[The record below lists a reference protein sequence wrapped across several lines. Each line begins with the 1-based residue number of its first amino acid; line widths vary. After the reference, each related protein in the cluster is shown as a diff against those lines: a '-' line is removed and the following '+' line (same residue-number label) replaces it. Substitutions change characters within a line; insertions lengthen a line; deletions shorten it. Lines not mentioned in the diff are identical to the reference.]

1 MHFFALPQDWTI
13 DSKSIR
19 RRFLGAADVQA
30 PPVERLYLA
39 VGDEVRQLAEDLN
52 PPGINPLPTR
62 LVEQGATRQSDP
74 PTQRPALLHF
84 VHESALLSWAPFPA
98 RLGRVSS
105 RMEEGGLHLHQE
117 AEPLPAQLQALR
129 AKKPL
134 QQHFRIAIVNG
145 FGGNLGDCTMGAT
158 ALRVI
163 MQHLR
168 QHLPSVSCDVLFG
181 LDVGA
186 ATAHILHDDVGVERV
201 LFQTMTAPEFA
212 QYDAYFD
219 FDQMLNLPK
228 FGQLPTVDWMLWWC
242 GLAPQDVP
250 PEQKRNQGH
259 IHEDAWKAVQ
269 ALLRNKP
276 GKKVLFNPKAS
287 APLRS
292 MPEDLA
298 LQFAKRLLALDPEIK
313 LLIDQP
319 LDCQHPRLIDLNGQ
333 IDSPEKFK
341 ALVGHMDGVIT
352 VDTFAIHQAD
362 ISSTPCVTLFSSI
375 APTAYPY
382 YPYNAG
388 LGIPGYEALPAY
400 QRPKVADEE
409 WQHIKDAYHAA
420 WASLNPAQ
428 VLALLREKMA
438 QRQAHPHP
446 HSNEPQRL
454 TVGPS
459 VAPASCVVLDGAV
472 PRLKRQRLAP
482 EHAWASQRFAV
493 LTEQLLKPG
502 SVAVMACA
510 PDAPLA
516 LTLAKRIAP
525 HGELIVLEP
534 RAPLA
539 RNVEA
544 ALHLAGSPCTARV
557 LEAVSLGGAAH
568 ANIHV
573 LQPWSESHS
582 TEWGNLP
589 AVVTVPSQPLDA
601 LALEQCNALLL
612 QSPMPC
618 ALFITGALQTLQRC
632 RPFLLMTP
640 VSRAEATVVLQA
652 AQAAHY
658 DFWVEAALPH
668 TEPATAAAASASAST
683 SAWLLV
689 GVPRERPIR
698 VAGFTRLSLE

>member
-1 MHFFALPQDWTI
+1 MHFFALPQDWALETP
-13 DSKSIR
+13 SFR
-19 RRFLGAADVQA
+19 RHYRGVTDLQA
-30 PPVERLYLA
+30 PRVQDLYLA
-39 VGDEVRQLAEDLN
+39 VGDEVRQLTEKFNSSVTHA
-52 PPGINPLPTR
+52 
-62 LVEQGATRQSDP
+62 Q
-74 PTQRPALLHF
+74 PALQLI
-84 VHESALLSWAPFPA
+84 HETALLGWALFPV
-98 RLGRVSS
+98 RLGRISC
-105 RMEEGGLHLHQE
+105 RMEEAGLHLHQE
-117 AEPLPAQLQALR
+117 AEPLPTQLQALR

-145 FGGNLGDCTMGAT
+145 FGGNLGDSTVGAT
-158 ALRVI
+158 ALRVV

-168 QHLPSVSCDVLFG
+168 QHLPSVGCDALFG
-181 LDVGA
+181 VVLGGSA
-186 ATAHILHDDVGVERV
+186 SAHILQCEAGMERAV
-201 LFQTMTAPEFA
+201 FQTMTAPEFA

-219 FDQMLNLPK
+219 FDQLLSLPL
-228 FGQLPTVDWMLWWC
+228 FGQLPTVDWLLWWC
-242 GLAPQDVP
+242 GLAPDAVP
-250 PEQKRNQGH
+250 AAHKRNRGH
-259 IHEDAWKAVQ
+259 IRQDAWQAVQ
-269 ALLRNKP
+269 ALLRHRP

-287 APLRS
+287 VPLRS
-292 MPEDLA
+292 MPEDVA
-298 LQFAKRLLALDPEIK
+298 LQFVKRLLALDPQIT
-313 LLIDQP
+313 LVIDQP
-319 LDCQHPRLIDLNGQ
+319 LPLKHQRLVDLSGK
-333 IDSPEKFK
+333 ITTPEMFK
-341 ALVGHMDGVIT
+341 ALVGQMDGVIT

-388 LGIPGYEALPAY
+388 RGIPGYEALPAY

-409 WQHIKDAYHAA
+409 WTQIKDAYHAA

-438 QRQAHPHP
+438 QRQAHPL
-446 HSNEPQRL
+446 EPERL

-459 VAPASCVVLDGAV
+459 VSPASCVVLDGAV

-516 LTLAKRIAP
+516 LTLAQRIAP

-544 ALHLAGSPCTARV
+544 ALHLAGAPCTARV
-557 LEAVSLGGAAH
+557 LQAVSLGGAAQ
-568 ANIHV
+568 ANVHV

-601 LALEQCNALLL
+601 LALQRCNALLV
-612 QSPMPC
+612 QSPLPC

-668 TEPATAAAASASAST
+668 TEPTAAASASTSA

-698 VAGFTRLSLE
+698 VAGFTPLSLE

>member
-1 MHFFALPQDWTI
+1 MHFFSLPQDLTI
-13 DSKSIR
+13 DSQSIR
-19 RRFLGAADVQA
+19 RTFLGVTDVQA

-39 VGDEVRQLAEDLN
+39 VGDEVRQL
-52 PPGINPLPTR
+52 T
-62 LVEQGATRQSDP
+62 EQFNSIAIDAQ
-74 PTQRPALLHF
+74 PALQF
-84 VHESALLSWAPFPA
+84 IHETALLGWAAFPV
-98 RLGRVSS
+98 RLGRMSC
-105 RMEEGGLHLHQE
+105 RMGEGGLHLHQE
-117 AEPLPAQLQALR
+117 AEPLPTQLQALR

-145 FGGNLGDCTMGAT
+145 FGSNLGDSTVGAT

-168 QHLPSVSCDVLFG
+168 QHLPSVSCDALFG
-181 LDVGA
+181 LVLSGGA
-186 ATAHILHDDVGVERV
+186 SAHILQCEAGIERAV
-201 LFQTMTAPEFA
+201 FQAMTAPEFA

-219 FDQMLNLPK
+219 FDQLLNLPL
-228 FGQLPTVDWMLWWC
+228 FGQLPTVDWLLWWC
-242 GLAPQDVP
+242 GLAPDAVP
-250 PEQKRNQGH
+250 AEHKRNRGH
-259 IHEDAWKAVQ
+259 ILEDAWQAVQ
-269 ALLRNKP
+269 ALLRHRR
-276 GKKVLFNPKAS
+276 GQKVLFNPKAS
-287 APLRS
+287 VPLRS
-292 MPEDLA
+292 MPEDVA
-298 LQFAKRLLALDPEIK
+298 LQFAKRLLALDPQIT
-313 LLIDQP
+313 LVIDQP
-319 LDCQHPRLIDLNGQ
+319 LPLKHQCLVDLSGK
-333 IDSPEKFK
+333 ITTPEMFK
-341 ALVGHMDGVIT
+341 ALVGQVDGVIT

-409 WQHIKDAYHAA
+409 WDKIKNAYHAA
-420 WASLNPAQ
+420 WAHLNPAQ
-428 VLALLREKMA
+428 VLPLLREKMA
-438 QRQAHPHP
+438 QRQAHPH
-446 HSNEPQRL
+446 SNEPQRL
-454 TVGPS
+454 TVGPPVS
-459 VAPASCVVLDGAV
+459 PASCVVLDGAV
-472 PRLKRQRLAP
+472 PRLKRQHLAP
-482 EHAWASQRFAV
+482 EHAWASQRFAG

-516 LTLAKRIAP
+516 LTLAQRIAP

-557 LEAVSLGGAAH
+557 LEAVSLGGAAQ

-582 TEWGNLP
+582 SEWGNLP
-589 AVVTVPSQPLDA
+589 AVTTVPSQPVDA

-632 RPFLLMTP
+632 RPLVLMTP
-640 VSRAEATVVLQA
+640 VSREEATAVLQA

-668 TEPATAAAASASAST
+668 TQPAPATSA

-698 VAGFTRLSLE
+698 AAGFTRLSLE